1 MVINGQSTI
10 VPIIKT
16 DKYSSFSQLTH
27 NDLTF
32 FNNGIKTPHFNR
44 SASEQNNFVND
55 NIKKA
60 RFYYRNVAFN
70 AFCDYELLI

>member
-16 DKYSSFSQLTH
+16 DKYNSFLQLTH
-27 NDLTF
+27 NDLIF
-32 FNNGIKTPHFNR
+32 FNSEMKTPHFNR
-44 SASEQNNFVND
+44 LASDQNNFAND
-55 NIKKA
+55 NIKKT